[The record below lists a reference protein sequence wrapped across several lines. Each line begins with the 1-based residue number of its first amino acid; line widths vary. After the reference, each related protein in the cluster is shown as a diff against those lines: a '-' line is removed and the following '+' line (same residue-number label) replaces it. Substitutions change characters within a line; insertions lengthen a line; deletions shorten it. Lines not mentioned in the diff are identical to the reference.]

1 MGMCQ
6 AGSRRAPL
14 HLAEAEV
21 LLVPPSA
28 LSLSLEMMVNYRDY
42 YGIVWICMDECGG
55 EWGFHILSPKVLPN
69 G

>member
-21 LLVPPSA
+21 LVPPFA

-42 YGIVWICMDECGG
+42 MGLLLVK
-55 EWGFHILSPKVLPN
+55 SP
-69 G
+69 

>member
-21 LLVPPSA
+21 LVPPSA

-42 YGIVWICMDECGG
+42 YGIVWICMDVENGDSL
-55 EWGFHILSPKVLPN
+55 FYPPKYCQMDKS
-69 G
+69 